1 MRRLKRQNSGQALVE
16 FVIILPIIM
25 MILFIIID
33 FANIFYQKNH
43 LENVTNDVVKVKQ
56 EDFDAY
62 KSKIKNEKI
71 DISYNINGNTLTVK
85 TKKDVD
91 LVTPFANMFFKN
103 PYPIKTERTVIYE

>member
-1 MRRLKRQNSGQALVE
+1 MRKLKKQNKGQALVE

-43 LENVTNDVVKVKQ
+43 LENVTNDITEVKQ
-56 EDFDAY
+56 EDLESY
-62 KSKIKNEKI
+62 KKKIAKEKI
-71 DISYNINGNTLTVK
+71 DIIYNIDGNVLVVK

-91 LVTPFANMFFKN
+91 LVTPFANIFFKN